1 VEILAGKGLF
11 LEVVVLAVKTVK
23 GTGMVK
29 DSQVLVSV
37 FRAFCIGIA
46 RISTARA
53 RRAHKTSHTIG
64 WKGIVIKGEFSL
76 VGPASLQLPVPD
88 VTEPAKTCPAFWN
101 LASVNTK
108 RTADTLWI
116 AGRLHR

>member
-1 VEILAGKGLF
+1 MLTGKGLF

-23 GTGMVK
+23 GTGMVE

-37 FRAFCIGIA
+37 FWTFCIGIT

-53 RRAHKTSHTIG
+53 RRAHKTGHTISWQG
-64 WKGIVIKGEFSL
+64 VIVKGEFSL

-88 VTEPAKTCPAFWN
+88 MTETAKTCPAF
-101 LASVNTK
+101 
-108 RTADTLWI
+108 
-116 AGRLHR
+116 